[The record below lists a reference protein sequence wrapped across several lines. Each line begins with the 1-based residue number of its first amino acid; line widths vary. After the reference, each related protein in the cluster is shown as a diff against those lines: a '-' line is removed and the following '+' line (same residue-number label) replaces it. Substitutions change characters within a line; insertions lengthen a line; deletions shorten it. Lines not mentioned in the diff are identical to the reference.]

1 MRVSIDLIERDGVD
15 ALSMRRVAAE
25 LGAAPMS
32 LYNHVPNKSALLDAV
47 AELIMSEVGAGLNTD
62 AGWCDQ
68 ARELAR
74 SFRAVARRY
83 PRGVQVV
90 ITRQPRSSV
99 GLRPVEL
106 ALGVV
111 RRAGFDDPTS
121 VRLVRTFVS
130 FILGSMLHEAG
141 INAASISAASIS
153 AAGRPAPDDLEAFGA
168 SLDEVSPN
176 VRAVLPLL
184 VEHDHTGDFEFGLEL
199 LIGAMQVLRAGPDA
213 PVINPDDLR

>member
-1 MRVSIDLIERDGVD
+1 MRVSIDLIERDGVE

-25 LGAAPMS
+25 LGVAPMS

-47 AELIMSEVGAGLNTD
+47 AELIMSEVDLALD

-68 ARELAR
+68 ARALAR

-90 ITRQPRSSV
+90 ITRQPRGPV

-130 FILGSMLHEAG
+130 FILGSMLHESG
-141 INAASISAASIS
+141 VNAARMTKANP
-153 AAGRPAPDDLEAFGA
+153 GPDDLEAFAAG
-168 SLDEVSPN
+168 LGDVHPN

-184 VEHDHTGDFEFGLEL
+184 VEHDHTRDFEFGLEL
-199 LIGAMQVLRAGPDA
+199 LIGAMQALRERSDP
-213 PVINPDDLR
+213 R

>member
-1 MRVSIDLIERDGVD
+1 MRVSIELIERDGVD

-47 AELIMSEVGAGLNTD
+47 AEQIMSEVGGLD
-62 AGWCDQ
+62 LSADWCDQ

-74 SFRAVARRY
+74 GFRAVARRY

-90 ITRQPRSSV
+90 ITRKPRSAV

-111 RRAGFDDPTS
+111 RRAGFDDRTS

-141 INAASISAASIS
+141 TEVAAAE
-153 AAGRPAPDDLEAFGA
+153 RPAPEALETFAAGLDDAHQ
-168 SLDEVSPN
+168 N
-176 VRAVLPLL
+176 VRALLPLL
-184 VEHDHTGDFEFGLEL
+184 VEHDHAADFEFGLEL
-199 LIGAMQVLRAGPDA
+199 LVGAMQALRATPGA
-213 PVINPDDLR
+213 R

>member
-32 LYNHVPNKSALLDAV
+32 LYNHLPNKSALLDAV
-47 AELIMSEVGAGLNTD
+47 AELIMSEVGAGLD
-62 AGWCDQ
+62 LAADWRDQ
-68 ARELAR
+68 TRDLAR

-83 PRGVQVV
+83 PHSVLVV
-90 ITRQPRSSV
+90 ITRQPRSTV

-111 RRAGFDDPTS
+111 RRAGFDDRTS

-130 FILGSMLHEAG
+130 FILGSMLHEASTE
-141 INAASISAASIS
+141 ALDE
-153 AAGRPAPDDLEAFGA
+153 RPTTVDLEAFAG
-168 SLDEVSPN
+168 SLDEAHSN

-184 VEHDHTGDFEFGLEL
+184 VEHDYTGDFEFGLEL
-199 LIGAMQVLRAGPDA
+199 LIGAVQALRNSPRYD
-213 PVINPDDLR
+213 PR